1 MAYSCVVFT
10 ICWKADGCVMTPA
23 DDTSNPV
30 DRDLQV
36 RNNFD
41 QTTRTYLLS
50 VLSDALIEEH
60 RRSPPHMSEPL
71 VRLLAWCQR
80 RPLVEQ
86 YAVKAESDGSFRLV
100 TFSGVRGHKPVYVGE
115 ENFTSISEA
124 RHGAF
129 LRHIKDLTGK

>member
-1 MAYSCVVFT
+1 MIA
-10 ICWKADGCVMTPA
+10 A
-23 DDTSNPV
+23 DDSSNQKDKDFDV
-30 DRDLQV
+30 RD
-36 RNNFD
+36 NFEL
-41 QTTRTYLLS
+41 TTRKYLLS

-80 RPLVEQ
+80 RPLVDQ
-86 YAVKAESDGSFRLV
+86 YAIKQEGDGSFRLIS
-100 TFSGVRGHKPVYVGE
+100 FSGVRGQKPVYVSDE
-115 ENFTSISEA
+115 AFATIREA